1 LVDTE
6 TVARTNPALVA
17 ENGKRMA
24 SEKSAA
30 DFDDDLAWF
39 LTCGDAAMGKRG
51 TLGGIVSA
59 LEHGGHPGG
68 VPNTDLYTDQQVG
81 WGKSVYGDVE
91 KHRWLERA
99 WLALS
104 DESKATLAA
113 RYTAPRARFRGD
125 EGYGA
130 RDRYVEGSDHSVTT
144 GRGTRAGTILLGD
157 LAGLAFALTDK
168 PEQLFLACVEP
179 SPIKLDAKGNAT
191 INRELEKGRRQLR
204 NKTLKAAETASAV
217 AHAEW
222 AESKAGADPMRRRA
236 ERRAVLVSTFG
247 RLEPWLPAEDVA

>member
-1 LVDTE
+1 MQP
-6 TVARTNPALVA
+6 N
-17 ENGKRMA
+17 
-24 SEKSAA
+24 KSAA

-81 WGKSVYGDVE
+81 WGGSVYGDVE

-99 WLALS
+99 WRGLS
-104 DESKATLAA
+104 ESAKSVLMA
-113 RYTAPRARFRGD
+113 RYTAPRAQYRGD
-125 EGYGA
+125 AGYGA
-130 RDRYVEGSDHSVTT
+130 KDRYVEGSDHSVTT
-144 GRGTRAGTILLGD
+144 GKGTRTGTALLLGD

-204 NKTLKAAETASAV
+204 AKAVKAAEAASGS

-222 AESKAGADPMRRRA
+222 QKAKAEADPMRRRS
-236 ERRAVLVSTFG
+236 ERRAK
-247 RLEPWLPAEDVA
+247 LPVFVAAEAEVA

>member
-1 LVDTE
+1 MQL
-6 TVARTNPALVA
+6 
-17 ENGKRMA
+17 
-24 SEKSAA
+24 EKATG
-30 DFDDDLAWF
+30 DFDEDLAWF
-39 LTCGDAAMGKRG
+39 LTCCDAATGKRG

-68 VPNTDLYTDQQVG
+68 VPNTDLYTEQQIG
-81 WGKSVYGDVE
+81 WGKFVYGEVE

-99 WLALS
+99 WHALP
-104 DESKATLAA
+104 EATRNVLTA

-144 GRGTRAGTILLGD
+144 GRGTRAGTLLLGD

-179 SPIKLDAKGNAT
+179 SPLKLDKAGNAT

-204 NKTLKAAETASAV
+204 NKALKAAEASSAA

-222 AESKAGADPMRRRA
+222 AESKAGADPMRRRS
-236 ERRAVLVSTFG
+236 ERRAVVVNTFSK
-247 RLEPWLPAEDVA
+247 LDPYVPAEADVA

>member
-1 LVDTE
+1 MQRE
-6 TVARTNPALVA
+6 ATN
-17 ENGKRMA
+17 
-24 SEKSAA
+24 A

-81 WGKSVYGDVE
+81 WGNSVYGDVE

-99 WLALS
+99 WRLLS
-104 DESKATLAA
+104 EATRNVLLA
-113 RYTAPRARFRGD
+113 RYTAPRAQYRGD
-125 EGYGA
+125 AGYGA
-130 RDRYVEGSDHSVTT
+130 RDRYVEGSDRSDTT
-144 GRGTRAGTILLGD
+144 GKGTRTGTALLLGD

-168 PEQLFLACVEP
+168 PDQLFLACVEP
-179 SPIKLDAKGNAT
+179 SPLKRDAKGNTT

-204 NKTLKAAETASAV
+204 GKAVKAAEAASSA

-222 AESKAGADPMRRRA
+222 KKAKSEADPMRSRS
-236 ERRAVLVSTFG
+236 ERRPHAPEF
-247 RLEPWLPAEDVA
+247 LPAEAEVA